1 MSAESK
7 ASIRLREAELSD
19 MAVTAALNDPALY
32 AKGFE
37 SSRVFALISLLL
49 ASPSAPT
56 KHLVKV
62 MRSCYK
68 FNVKGEDGSEVSWYA
83 DMKKRGKVAKLD
95 KGAKPPVKP
104 DVTIWVQD
112 RDLVGL
118 ATGKL
123 NPQKAFAAKRIK
135 VRGNLDKALQ
145 VERILSQERAKL
157 EGLVS
162 QSADT
167 PETGSKRERGG
178 RWTSMGQKIKSK
190 L

>member
-1 MSAESK
+1 MAAADSK
-7 ASIRLREAELSD
+7 TALRLREAELSD
-19 MAVTAALNDPALY
+19 LAVT
-32 AKGFE
+32 
-37 SSRVFALISLLL
+37 VFALISLLL

-62 MRSCYK
+62 MKTCYR
-68 FNVKGEDGSEVSWYA
+68 FNVKNESGQEVSWYA
-83 DMKKRGKVAKLD
+83 DMKKRGKVAKIGP
-95 KGAKPPVKP
+95 KERPPVKA
-104 DVTIWVQD
+104 DVTIWID
-112 RDLVGL
+112 DKDLVGL

-157 EGLVS
+157 EGLGNS
-162 QSADT
+162 ESA
-167 PETGSKRERGG
+167 PRKVESGG
-178 RWTSMGQKIKSK
+178 RWIAMKEKVKSK